1 MQNPIFVVG
10 LHRTGSTVW
19 HNLFAMHPSI
29 CRLADPL
36 ILGRLGQKDFRTF
49 LRAHGQRLDVRAN
62 VDTLVDLMFSRRA
75 LPGLQSAF
83 WRFENYQHIVDDPAF
98 RHRMAS
104 RIFESDAARSK
115 DAAMAIFTILLD
127 ELSRAAG
134 RPIPCVKFPVDVSR
148 LDALFRAFPDSKV
161 IHITRDPRAMAMS
174 KTNDPGGTGAIV
186 ERYPFLRTPIR
197 RLFMLFAVYQ
207 YVRSSVHHSKYQR
220 HRNYRLYRY
229 EDLMTNPEGTF
240 KEVCDF
246 VGLEFSPE
254 TLKLEQG
261 QHRQQRSSITG
272 RQTSGID
279 ASGATRWRTA
289 MSPLEKR
296 LVTLLTRGS
305 MRRFDY
311 HPLTH
316 PIFDSKSR
324 P

>member
-1 MQNPIFVVG
+1 MHNPIFVVG

-19 HNLFAMHPSI
+19 HNLFAMHPSV

-49 LRAHGQRLDVRAN
+49 LRAHGQRLDIRENADRFVE
-62 VDTLVDLMFSRRA
+62 LMFSRRA

-83 WRFENYQHIVDDPAF
+83 WRFENYQHIVDDSAF
-98 RHRMAS
+98 RQTMAS
-104 RIFESDAARSK
+104 RIVASDHSP
-115 DAAMAIFTILLD
+115 MTVFGILLE
-127 ELSRAAG
+127 ELARASG

-148 LDALFRAFPDSKV
+148 LDALFRAFPESKV

-186 ERYPFLRTPIR
+186 ERYPFLRTPLR
-197 RLFMLFAVYQ
+197 RMFMLFAVYQ
-207 YVRSSVHHSKYQR
+207 YVRSSFHHSKYRQ

-240 KEVCDF
+240 KEVCEF
-246 VGLEFSPE
+246 VGLQFSPD
-254 TLKLEQG
+254 TLKLEHG
-261 QHRQQRSSITG
+261 AHRQQRSSITG
-272 RQTSGID
+272 QQTNGID

-289 MSPLEKR
+289 MSPLEKG
-296 LVTLLTRGS
+296 LITLLTKGS

-316 PIFDSKSR
+316 PIFDPKPR